1 MGAGAVGVRGWVVV
15 SCSRDAPTGA
25 SAVFRAVFYTAV
37 SAPPASLQLPSFS
50 TSRAR
55 APRASP
61 RCPHAPPSRRSP
73 ALSGDAR
80 SRPRRSRFRGVHR
93 RRERASGRPPRGG
106 CVSGV
111 PHTLLIT
118 RSSSPAQPNPRQA
131 ASAARGARRDS
142 GSEEEV
148 AALPAAVAAAAE
160 AAAAAPTP
168 PAAPPAATLRVPAA
182 RAQLLR
188 PAACFGLLA
197 CVGLACVTAQ
207 VGAAAALWLRYPCAR
222 LRFACARLAGRNAMC
237 RRR

>member
-1 MGAGAVGVRGWVVV
+1 MRGWGGGEKANRH
-15 SCSRDAPTGA
+15 CSERAP
-25 SAVFRAVFYTAV
+25 FYG
-37 SAPPASLQLPSFS
+37 PPFLHYAF
-50 TSRAR
+50 AR

-93 RRERASGRPPRGG
+93 RRERTSGRPPRGG